1 MNHYTITK
9 VDGKPQWKNIPSL
22 EVNNYQWLPEL
33 DIQMKAQICYS
44 DEGLH
49 VHLQAWEK
57 NIRAEHDAPLSMV
70 CEDSCM
76 EFFFRPMEND
86 LRYFNFEINPN
97 GRTYIGFGPDMPNLV
112 RLIPQEEDT
121 LLQKSANYTEGGWE
135 VFFTVPVAFVQVF
148 FPEFRLIPGK
158 KIYANCYKCGD
169 ETVQP
174 HFISWNYVDVE
185 TPSFHQPRHFGLME
199 LG

>member
-9 VDGKPQWKNIPSL
+9 VGGKPQWENIPSL
-22 EVNNYQWLPEL
+22 DVNNYQWLPEL

-44 DEGLH
+44 DEGIH
-49 VHLQAWEK
+49 VHLRAWEQ
-57 NIRAEHDAPLSMV
+57 NIRAEHNAPVSMV

-76 EFFFRPMEND
+76 EFFFRPMEDD

-97 GRTYIGFGPDMPNLV
+97 GCTYIGFGPDMPNLV
-112 RLIPQEEDT
+112 RLLPQEEDT
-121 LLQKSANYTEGGWE
+121 FLEKSVGYTEGGWE
-135 VFFTVPVAFVQVF
+135 AFFTVPVSMVQVF
-148 FPEFRLIPGK
+148 FPEFRLTPGK

-174 HFISWNYVDVE
+174 HFMAWNYVDVPE
-185 TPSFHQPRHFGLME
+185 PSFHQPAHFGLME